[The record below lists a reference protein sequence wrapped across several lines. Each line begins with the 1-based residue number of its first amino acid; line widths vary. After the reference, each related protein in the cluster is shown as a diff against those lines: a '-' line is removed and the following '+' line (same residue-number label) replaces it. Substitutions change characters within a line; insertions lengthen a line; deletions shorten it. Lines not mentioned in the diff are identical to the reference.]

1 MGVPSHVLLLASA
14 SSPTRSWMVHGSPL
28 RRSSGKARN
37 IPYGNQNVAIGGSD
51 MLRDELTPVVSMV
64 HEADRRGP
72 DDVHCGDIA
81 VSRSDGR
88 LRIMINTHEV
98 NLARATPAG
107 IPCV

>member
-1 MGVPSHVLLLASA
+1 
-14 SSPTRSWMVHGSPL
+14 
-28 RRSSGKARN
+28 
-37 IPYGNQNVAIGGSD
+37 

-64 HEADRRGP
+64 READRRGP
-72 DDVHCGDIA
+72 DDVYGGVA

-88 LRIMINTHEV
+88 LRIMIDTHEV